1 MPHKSVQLMKKTLL
15 IILLATCWTAILPV
29 CAEIP
34 VDEIEQIVP
43 VRIVVKETTVKI
55 VGGEDM
61 TLEVFNVTG
70 AKVLTRQI
78 DSNDKTFTL
87 DLPKGCYL
95 FKVGKTVRKISI
107 Q

>member
-1 MPHKSVQLMKKTLL
+1 M
-15 IILLATCWTAILPV
+15 
-29 CAEIP
+29 E
-34 VDEIEQIVP
+34 EIEQTLP
-43 VRIVVKETTVKI
+43 AVRIVVKGSTVRI
-55 VGGEDM
+55 IGGEEM

-70 AKVLTRQI
+70 AKILDRQI
-78 DSNDKTFTL
+78 DSNDKTLTL